1 MKTRKMDPVDHSR
14 TFRQHAGETFTY
26 GPHTTGVAGVAAAV
40 VALVIGLCAFATG
53 HVGGGVAAVVAAAV
67 VGALATVWLLR
78 SHHKVRAAELRWHRE
93 HSDEPA
99 PPPAS

>member
-1 MKTRKMDPVDHSR
+1 LKTRKADLVDHSR

-26 GPHTTGVAGVAAAV
+26 GAHTPGVAGVAVAV

-53 HVGGGVAAVVAAAV
+53 HTAVIVAAVLGAV
-67 VGALATVWLLR
+67 ATVWLLHTHR
-78 SHHKVRAAELRWHRE
+78 QVREAELRWHAE
-93 HSDEPA
+93 NSDAPA

>member
-1 MKTRKMDPVDHSR
+1 MKTRKVDPVDHSR

-26 GPHTTGVAGVAAAV
+26 GPHTPGVAGVGVAV

-53 HVGGGVAAVVAAAV
+53 HAAGGATAVIVAAVLGV
-67 VGALATVWLLR
+67 LATAWLLR
-78 SHHKVRAAELRWHRE
+78 THRKVRAAELRWHSE
-93 HSDEPA
+93 HSNEPA